1 MSTTIDQRVVEM
13 RFDNKHFETN
23 VATTMS
29 SLDKLKKG
37 LNLTGASKGLE
48 NVNATA
54 NKINMSGLNNAVQV
68 VQNKFSTLQMAAVA
82 SLTNIMNTAVTAG
95 KRIVDSLT
103 VDPIMQGF
111 SEYEL
116 KMGSVQTIMAS
127 TGASLET
134 VNGYLEELN
143 RYSDQTI
150 YSFSDMTA
158 NIGKFTNAGVSLN
171 DAVLAIKGISNAAAL
186 SGANANEASRAMYNF
201 SQALSAGYVKLIDW
215 KSIENANMATVE
227 FKQQLIDTA
236 VALGTV
242 EKAGDGMYKTLA
254 GNTFNAIQGF
264 NEVFQDA
271 WMTSDVLITTLGN
284 YADETTDI
292 GKRATV
298 AATQIKTFS
307 QMMDT
312 LKESAQSGWAQTW
325 ELVFGDF
332 NEGVALW
339 TELGTLA
346 GDYLEGK
353 ATKRNNV
360 IREAL
365 NSPWDDL
372 IEKVN
377 EAGIETKRFQ
387 DSLDDVLKENG
398 SSVETLV
405 EKYGNLEKA
414 FQSGEIS
421 SDFLKKSLD
430 DLSTTT
436 TTLLKDLSGIT
447 DPLKKGMSGDEVKQ
461 MQEALDELG
470 YSLGKYGVDG
480 KFGKFTEEAVK
491 AFQGGYGLEPTGI
504 LDPETLKVLQEQL
517 SKTTEGVEGLSDSC
531 DDLVKSASKKSGR
544 ELLFDSLFNVIN
556 AIKKP
561 FSAFKEAWNNVF
573 DDGDMNADVLYTLIE
588 KLHDFTDS
596 LIMSDDA
603 AENFKTVCEGLLS
616 AFKMLNMGISKGM
629 TASFK
634 LFSAVLKLFGVDLAD
649 VIVTIAEYITKAAD
663 WLDKNTLWMG
673 YIDKMANIIYHVIS
687 GIRYLVLEVLKLE
700 SVSKIIEKFKTAIK
714 DLFGKGDANTKQID
728 GMGAIDK
735 FVATIDKAFEKVRLW
750 IKTKNDAVQAGIDI
764 VTGLAQGIKSSMT
777 SPVEAILEVATN
789 IIEKFKSI
797 LGIAS
802 PSKVFI
808 ALGGFVIAGLVIGL
822 KQFAPELWDTITG
835 IVGNLIGFF
844 KDIDWS
850 ALFVA
855 GSIAAGLLIFNKLVK
870 IFDRLTGP
878 IEGLEKV
885 LKGLGNVLDSFA
897 NINNAKALKIKTEA
911 IFNIAKSLL
920 LVVGALVLLAYAIKN
935 DWQSVAWA
943 MGAITLLF
951 GELFVLAKVS
961 EKIDPIAFGKMS
973 IIMLAVGASLLL
985 ISAAI
990 SKLASIDD
998 TTKAWIA
1005 IGQIGLLM
1013 LGIAGV
1019 MWAFGT
1025 FVKSDVSGDID
1036 KAGVMMLKMAA
1047 AIGIMVFVIK
1057 IASSISEYD
1066 LKKGLSVIAGIEILF
1081 GGTLL
1086 VFKAIS
1092 GKKGDVM
1099 NQAGSMLLKM
1109 AAAIGILVYVIKLI
1123 ASMSWGDIG
1132 KGLAVIAGI
1141 EILFGGTLLVFKAI
1155 SGKKGDVMN
1164 QAGSMLLK
1172 MAVAIGIMAI
1182 AIKLLGSMSMTEIDQ
1197 AFDVITGVI
1206 VLFGLTLLAF
1216 KAISGKKG
1224 DVMTKAGSML
1234 FKMAAAIGILALAI
1248 RMLRGISGEDIW
1260 KCVKTVGAFEILF
1273 AGIIFV
1279 SKYAGEHAD
1288 KAGEMLLKMSLGILV
1303 LAGAIAIL
1311 SLLDPKDIKVAAKAI
1326 GGLML
1331 TFAAL
1336 VAATKYV
1343 PDDCVATIITLI
1355 VVFSLVAL
1363 AIGVLAG
1370 LDTKGVLGSA
1380 AALSMV
1386 MLSIAAMM
1394 KIIDGVGDVSKDA
1407 YIALGATMLA
1417 LGLVAGL
1424 LILLDT
1430 LDVEPSIETAA
1441 SLSILLLALAGVTLI
1456 LSKIG
1461 NGSTAAIKGALAM
1474 DGVII
1479 IVGGLL
1485 IGLGALMK
1493 YVPKAEEFLD
1503 KGIVV
1508 MQKIGEGLGS
1518 LIGGFVGGIRNGYSA
1533 GLPKFAEDLSNFMD
1547 KLQPFIDAASKIDP
1561 GVSEGVRNLAQA
1573 IIVLTAANVWD
1584 HVASSI
1590 TGTSSLADFAE
1601 QLVPFGEAMKKYS
1614 DSIAGI
1620 DSSAIENS
1628 ATAAK
1633 ALAEF
1638 ANNVPNMGGLAA
1650 IFAGENSLAIFGND
1664 LVAFGDT
1671 IKKYSDAIAG
1681 IDSTTVENSAT
1692 AAKAL
1697 AEFASNVPNTGGLAA
1712 IFAGENGITTF
1723 GWRLV
1728 KFGDYMSQYSEA
1740 IAGVDTEAVTKSATA
1755 GKALAQLATN
1765 IPNMGG
1771 LAAIFSGENGMGM
1784 FGSQIVKFGKAMT
1797 NYSEAISGVDAM
1809 AVSNSATAG
1818 KALVELANAIP
1829 NTGGL
1834 ISWITGE
1841 NSMSDFSSKI
1851 VKFGKGMSKY
1861 SEAISGI
1868 DTGAVSAS
1876 AAAAQS
1882 LANLANSLP
1891 NSGGLAAIFGG
1902 DNDLSTFS
1910 TRMVSFG
1917 KALAKYSETASG
1929 INTAAIHSSMTAV
1942 QKISSTLSN
1951 LQPINQENVSS
1962 MTSSINR
1969 LAQTNVSGFVN
1980 TFGSASSSMSAIGG
1994 NMADAIAQGISSNRS
2009 RLTSAA
2015 NSLITSVSTSISSRT
2030 SMFTS
2035 TGMTLAAK
2043 LGAGFALGA
2052 ATVNRNIASVVSRA
2066 ASSINPYYSLFYGA
2080 GSYVVSGFAAGIT
2093 ASTWRAEATARVMAQ
2108 AAIDAAKQR
2117 LRINSPSK
2125 AFIPLGSGV
2134 VEGFA
2139 KGINDNEYMARD
2151 ASEGM
2156 ADSTISSFSKAI
2168 SRIQSVIDSD
2178 MDVQPTISPVLDLS
2192 DVKAKAGTI
2201 GDMLNTGSSM
2211 LINANAGAI
2220 STMMNRNI
2228 QNGKNGDVV
2237 SAIDKLRKAMDN
2249 VGGNTTYN
2257 VNGVTYDDG
2266 SNVTNAV
2273 KELVRY
2279 AKIERRV

>member
-1066 LKKGLSVIAGIEILF
+1066 LKKGLS
-1081 GGTLL
+1081 
-1086 VFKAIS
+1086 
-1092 GKKGDVM
+1092 
-1099 NQAGSMLLKM
+1099 
-1109 AAAIGILVYVIKLI
+1109 
-1123 ASMSWGDIG
+1123 
-1132 KGLAVIAGI
+1132 VIAGI